1 VKHSGTI
8 RQTTAVPDTPDE
20 GTCLIRVAHLTKYFG
35 GNAATTRKLLSQ
47 GKTKDDIFR
56 QTGTTVAVNDISFSV
71 RKGEIYVL
79 IGLSGSG
86 KSTVIRC
93 LNGLIKPTS
102 GVILY
107 NGNDIENFSKKEML
121 DFRRQNISMVFQNF
135 GLMGHRNVLDNVAYG
150 LEVRGMKRV
159 ERYEKAMH
167 IIEMVGL
174 AGWEKENIRNLS
186 GGMRQRVGI
195 ARALANNP
203 EVLLMDEPFSA
214 LDPLVRN
221 DMQFELL
228 SLQEKLN
235 KTVVFITHDINEA
248 FKLGNTVSILKD
260 GSIIQT
266 DTPEG
271 MATNPADDYVKNFID
286 SADKTKLYK
295 ASNIMIPPSCII
307 HSRDGAR
314 NALQQMRNQEV
325 SSAYIINEKMEFIG
339 ILTLDDA
346 IKVKDGKL
354 SLELAIKK
362 DILTTTPDTQISDLL
377 SLAAATTYPLA
388 VIDSERHLRGIIT
401 KAAVLASIS

>member
-1 VKHSGTI
+1 MKHSGTI

-195 ARALANNP
+195 ARALPIIRKYSLWMTVFAST
-203 EVLLMDEPFSA
+203 LLYDEFS
-214 LDPLVRN
+214 
-221 DMQFELL
+221 
-228 SLQEKLN
+228 
-235 KTVVFITHDINEA
+235 
-248 FKLGNTVSILKD
+248 
-260 GSIIQT
+260 
-266 DTPEG
+266 
-271 MATNPADDYVKNFID
+271 
-286 SADKTKLYK
+286 
-295 ASNIMIPPSCII
+295 
-307 HSRDGAR
+307 
-314 NALQQMRNQEV
+314 
-325 SSAYIINEKMEFIG
+325 
-339 ILTLDDA
+339 
-346 IKVKDGKL
+346 
-354 SLELAIKK
+354 
-362 DILTTTPDTQISDLL
+362 
-377 SLAAATTYPLA
+377 
-388 VIDSERHLRGIIT
+388 
-401 KAAVLASIS
+401 